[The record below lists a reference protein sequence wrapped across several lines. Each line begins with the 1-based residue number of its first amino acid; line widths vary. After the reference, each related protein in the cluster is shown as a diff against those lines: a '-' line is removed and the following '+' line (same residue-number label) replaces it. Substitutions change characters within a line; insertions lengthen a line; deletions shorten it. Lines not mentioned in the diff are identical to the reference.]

1 VELQQFITDYGYL
14 AILIGTF
21 LEGETIVILSGIAA
35 HLGYLEAPLV
45 ILAAFTGSFCGD
57 QFYFLL
63 GRRFGP
69 RIINRR
75 LSWQEGAA
83 KVYRILQRHQDFLIL
98 TFRFYY
104 GVRNVTPF
112 VLGASPVSWVRF
124 LLLNAIGAIV
134 WATSF
139 CYAGYFFGEVI
150 TRSLEDFHRYEMQF
164 WALLVAI
171 GLGIWLASLIRRRR
185 RALGSHPAPAASAPT
200 PDPPPG

>member
-1 VELQQFITDYGYL
+1 MELQQLITDYGYW

-35 HLGYLEAPLV
+35 QLGYMEPALV
-45 ILAAFTGSFCGD
+45 VLSAFVGSFSGD

-69 RIINRR
+69 RIINSR
-75 LSWQEGAA
+75 LSWREGAE
-83 KVYRILQRHQDFLIL
+83 KVYRILERHQDFLIL

-112 VLGASPVSWVRF
+112 ALGSSPISWARF

-139 CYAGYFFGEVI
+139 CYAGYFFGGAI
-150 TRSLEDFHRYEMQF
+150 IHSLDNFKQYERPF
-164 WALLVAI
+164 WGTLVAL
-171 GLGIWLASLIRRRR
+171 GLAIWLFTLIRRRR
-185 RALGSHPAPAASAPT
+185 RALKKLAAEQAG
-200 PDPPPG
+200 D